1 MRNVRIAKKETG
13 DVSHSMAVHLV
24 DTWQDCTD
32 QYKFEYIG
40 IITTSKI
47 QTFLISS
54 LNNSQKQKS
63 GIDSESH
70 LYNL

>member
-1 MRNVRIAKKETG
+1 MGSVRIAKKETG
-13 DVSHSMAVHLV
+13 DISHSMAVHLF
-24 DTWQDCTD
+24 DTWQDYMD
-32 QYKFEYIG
+32 QCEFEYIR
-40 IITTSKI
+40 IMATSKI

-54 LNNSQKQKS
+54 LNDSQKQTN